1 MRRVSIPETRNTKAL
16 VVALCT
22 YETAAIT
29 TGRVPTLTALHRRW
43 PVVGLALVGAL
54 VVHFWAPE
62 SVIDP
67 LA

>member
-1 MRRVSIPETRNTKAL
+1 MRWATIPETRNTKAL
-16 VVALCT
+16 VVALCGW
-22 YETAAIT
+22 EIGAIT
-29 TGRVPTLTALHRRW
+29 TGRIPTLTALHRRW
-43 PVVGLALVGAL
+43 PIVGLALVGAL